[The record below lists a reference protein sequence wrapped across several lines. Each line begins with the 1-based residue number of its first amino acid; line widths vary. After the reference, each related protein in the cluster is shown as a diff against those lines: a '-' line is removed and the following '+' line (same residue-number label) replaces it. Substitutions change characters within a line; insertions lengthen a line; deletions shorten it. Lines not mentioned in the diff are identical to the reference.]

1 MTSLPTLQSVLFC
14 TVSKTPQG
22 PSVATTQW
30 LCLRAKATGPTRP
43 SIAGSGLLSATF
55 VPTPVPCV
63 PAPATLA
70 SLPGLK
76 HISYVPTSGPL
87 HWPVH
92 PPDSCGARCPT
103 PTLCFSVSVTCAVG
117 TLTTTVSTC
126 PHVSLSLPHSPTWS
140 FPAALTTPNSL
151 SCASCLAPP
160 SRASAARG
168 LRLRVSP
175 LRLAHSRGVM
185 NE

>member
-14 TVSKTPQG
+14 TVSKTPGG

-43 SIAGSGLLSATF
+43 SIAGFGLLSATF

-76 HISYVPTSGPL
+76 HISYIPTSGPL
-87 HWPVH
+87 HWPIH
-92 PPDSCGARCPT
+92 PPDSCRARCPT
-103 PTLCFSVSVTCAVG
+103 PNPLLQCQCHLCSGDPDDKFQLAPTR
-117 TLTTTVSTC
+117 
-126 PHVSLSLPHSPTWS
+126 LSLPHSPTWS
-140 FPAALTTPNSL
+140 FPAALATPNSL
-151 SCASCLAPP
+151 SLALPVWLHLLEPQLHEGLDSVFPP
-160 SRASAARG
+160 YVWHIAGA
-168 LRLRVSP
+168 
-175 LRLAHSRGVM
+175 
-185 NE
+185 